1 MTPRAISALSRFL
14 SAFLLIASIVVPL
27 LVFVMVVFSDT
38 LDITLLGNRAIHLDE
53 NDFTPIVRAILGL
66 YAIGYL
72 TPLLVGFAGLRQ
84 TFLEAAKQRWLSE
97 RSVSGFRRF
106 AWANLALVCYEIFGG
121 AFLVTYIRLQ
131 QIPNQIS
138 FMFGITTE
146 VFTTLF
152 IALAVLVVSQIFAAG
167 QSAYEENQSFV

>member
-1 MTPRAISALSRFL
+1 MAPRAISALSRFL
-14 SAFLLIASIVVPL
+14 SVFLLIASIVVPL

-38 LDITLLGNRAIHLDE
+38 LDITLLGNRAIHLGE
-53 NDFTPIVRAILGL
+53 NDFTPMVRAILGL

-72 TPLLVGFAGLRQ
+72 TPLLVGFTGLRQ
-84 TFLEAAKQRWLSE
+84 TFLEAAQQRWLSE
-97 RSVSGFRRF
+97 RSVAGFRRF

-138 FMFGITTE
+138 FMFGITAE